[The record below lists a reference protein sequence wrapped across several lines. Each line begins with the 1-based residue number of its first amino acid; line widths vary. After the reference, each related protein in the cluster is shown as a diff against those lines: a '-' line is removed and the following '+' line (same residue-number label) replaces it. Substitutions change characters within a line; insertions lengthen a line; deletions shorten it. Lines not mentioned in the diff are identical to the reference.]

1 MIKILFICHAVT
13 LILLADGYETNI
25 IAVLESKDNKVK
37 RIKVKEINEIKHVE
51 RRRKV
56 FKTA

>member
-1 MIKILFICHAVT
+1 MIKILFICYAVT

-25 IAVLESKDNKVK
+25 IAVLESKNNKVK
-37 RIKVKEINEIKHVE
+37 RIKVKEIKHVE